1 MGIDVVDVTQDR
13 CIFLA
18 PLWRPGKFWKAAVAV
33 ASVGSGRANQKHQVV
48 SILVWENRWMSL
60 RGNQDY
66 SGRFAEEVVA
76 LYEDFQ
82 RCQIDPDG
90 FLICRLT
97 GEPAMADPY
106 QRISYLLKALEKEM
120 RSLDLWSS
128 TPPAE
133 QALASSMPFCY
144 DTLDFSEW
152 LQWIFIPRLHLLL
165 YETLPLAVKGWRNI
179 NSSELIATAPRRG
192 HTFYSCG

>member
-1 MGIDVVDVTQDR
+1 
-13 CIFLA
+13 
-18 PLWRPGKFWKAAVAV
+18 
-33 ASVGSGRANQKHQVV
+33 
-48 SILVWENRWMSL
+48 
-60 RGNQDY
+60 
-66 SGRFAEEVVA
+66 
-76 LYEDFQ
+76 
-82 RCQIDPDG
+82 
-90 FLICRLT
+90 
-97 GEPAMADPY
+97 MADPY

-165 YETLPLAVKGWRNI
+165 YETLPLAVK
-179 NSSELIATAPRRG
+179 SEIAPMAELWIKEQALGPETNTLLGLIREFDQVLSVDR
-192 HTFYSCG
+192 